1 VLNEIKKQQEQGIVG
16 VCPRCGQNT
25 MDPEIH
31 RNALSRY
38 EDIYICNACGFDE
51 AYLDFLDIPPLHI
64 TGWACFKKPRD

>member
-1 VLNEIKKQQEQGIVG
+1 MLNEIKKQQEQGIVG

-38 EDIYICNACGFDE
+38 EDIHICNSCGSEE
-51 AYLDFLDIPPLHI
+51 AYLDFLDNPPLPI
-64 TGWACFKKPRD
+64 TEWACYK